1 MLLFV
6 FLLFAIACE
15 VKSVA
20 TEPVAAEVK
29 TTMPFDERKFIYNNG
44 IKAENKEVITIDE
57 KKVKT
62 NSNYLIISGLKDKSV
77 QNKINIE
84 LEKVGKKLLKQLEVN
99 LLAMKKNGILNYNQ
113 KNTYAYISYNF
124 NNVIF
129 IEYSANI
136 DTRFKDNNHYP
147 NYKYISYGYDLNT
160 GGKIELNDIFKPGI
174 DYKTKIN
181 NFICQ
186 YIIDN
191 NYDDYKAERMS
202 KPFQGIREN
211 QSFSFDFE
219 GLRIILDEKNDDFV
233 YNGYSDQIL
242 IPLKYLGDDLYI
254 FDKYYDESKNIFE
267 KEKLSKKLFPNQ
279 IEFKVNNIIQ
289 EGNEKYFI
297 EITQGEFINISNKD
311 IEKKLNEM
319 VVSRFDIEDFKER
332 AKALTGVNE
341 NSHFGHF
348 VNIFTNAGGY
358 LSMTVSQE
366 VYLKNKY
373 ELKRT
378 PFNYDFNMN
387 KEIMLSDIFVKGAE
401 IDSIIKAYIKNMNYP
416 VTEEMLE
423 VGIEEAMISNN
434 FYFDEYG
441 IAIYFSPKNAKL
453 EEYQKWVRV
462 PFEAFGIENIAYL
475 N

>member
-1 MLLFV
+1 
-6 FLLFAIACE
+6 
-15 VKSVA
+15 
-20 TEPVAAEVK
+20 
-29 TTMPFDERKFIYNNG
+29 
-44 IKAENKEVITIDE
+44 
-57 KKVKT
+57 
-62 NSNYLIISGLKDKSV
+62 
-77 QNKINIE
+77 
-84 LEKVGKKLLKQLEVN
+84 
-99 LLAMKKNGILNYNQ
+99 
-113 KNTYAYISYNF
+113 
-124 NNVIF
+124 
-129 IEYSANI
+129 
-136 DTRFKDNNHYP
+136 
-147 NYKYISYGYDLNT
+147 
-160 GGKIELNDIFKPGI
+160 
-174 DYKTKIN
+174 
-181 NFICQ
+181 
-186 YIIDN
+186 
-191 NYDDYKAERMS
+191 
-202 KPFQGIREN
+202 
-211 QSFSFDFE
+211 
-219 GLRIILDEKNDDFV
+219 
-233 YNGYSDQIL
+233 
-242 IPLKYLGDDLYI
+242 
-254 FDKYYDESKNIFE
+254 
-267 KEKLSKKLFPNQ
+267 
-279 IEFKVNNIIQ
+279 
-289 EGNEKYFI
+289 
-297 EITQGEFINISNKD
+297 
-311 IEKKLNEM
+311 M